1 MSDAA
6 ALDSWLPRFEE
17 WREFALPL
25 IAEGKTKEAF
35 GKYPWFSRTSEG
47 SSTSK
52 GAEPFARLDKP
63 ASQARF
69 GLVTTGGYSIE
80 GEQEPMKPI
89 PNFDGRTPQMRTIPL
104 DVDRSKLRIHHPG
117 YDHRFAEEDINV
129 NLPFDRLTE
138 LVEAGEIG
146 SVSPDT
152 PVLMGLVPNVAPL
165 IRETIPALVQRF
177 RDDAV
182 DAVLLVPS

>member
-6 ALDSWLPRFEE
+6 ALESWLPRFEG
-17 WREFALPL
+17 WRDFALPL
-25 IAEGKTKEAF
+25 IGEGKTKEAF
-35 GKYPWFSRTSEG
+35 GKYPWFSGTSEDSG
-47 SSTSK
+47 TSK
-52 GAEPFARLDKP
+52 RAEPFARLDKP
-63 ASQARF
+63 VGRARF

-104 DVDRSKLRIHHPG
+104 DVDRSKLRIDHPG

-129 NLPFDRLTE
+129 NLPFDRLAE

-146 SVSPDT
+146 SIAQDT